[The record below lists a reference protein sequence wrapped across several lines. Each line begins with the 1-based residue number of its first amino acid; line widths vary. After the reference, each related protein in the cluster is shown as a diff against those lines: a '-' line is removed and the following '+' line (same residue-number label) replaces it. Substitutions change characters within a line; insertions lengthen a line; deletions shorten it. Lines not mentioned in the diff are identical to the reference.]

1 MRIAVL
7 TTSYP
12 RSPGDPAGH
21 FVQAETR
28 ALCRAGHDV
37 WVIAPG
43 EHGSVVTGSPNLVW
57 LASGS
62 AFGWPGVAA
71 RLRENPLRALGVA
84 AYFAA
89 AGRELYERGP
99 FDRIVAHWLVPSGF
113 PLALAAPG
121 KGELEVVAH
130 GSDVRLL
137 LKAPRLARFAL
148 QRLLARGATLRC
160 VSQELADALVRLE
173 PRAAPS
179 TRVEAC
185 ALDVPPIE
193 RARARAELAAG
204 DDPLLVYAAR
214 LVDGKRPEA
223 ALRSA
228 ALLPFAR
235 CVVIGD
241 GPRRAAL
248 ERQFPSA
255 EFLGTVDRDVCLR
268 WLAAADLVLSA
279 STAEGAPSVVRE
291 ARTLG
296 TTVVA
301 RSAGDLGAW
310 SESDDCL
317 YVLAGESA

>member
-148 QRLLARGATLRC
+148 QRLLARARSMGGTSSVPEPGPSSRRVMILCSSMRLGSSTVSGPRQRYAPPRSCPSLAASSSATGRGAQRSSDSSRARSSWGPWTATSACAGWPRPTSCSRRRLRK
-160 VSQELADALVRLE
+160 VRLRWCVKHAHSG
-173 PRAAPS
+173 PRWS
-179 TRVEAC
+179 
-185 ALDVPPIE
+185 LVPPGTLAPGVNPTTAFTSSL
-193 RARARAELAAG
+193 ARVRNRPRNRVSGAAG
-204 DDPLLVYAAR
+204 NATVTQGGANGR
-214 LVDGKRPEA
+214 WG
-223 ALRSA
+223 
-228 ALLPFAR
+228 
-235 CVVIGD
+235 
-241 GPRRAAL
+241 RR
-248 ERQFPSA
+248 
-255 EFLGTVDRDVCLR
+255 T
-268 WLAAADLVLSA
+268 
-279 STAEGAPSVVRE
+279 
-291 ARTLG
+291 
-296 TTVVA
+296 
-301 RSAGDLGAW
+301 
-310 SESDDCL
+310 
-317 YVLAGESA
+317 